1 MNLIYLNEKF
11 VDALDF
17 ADSSEGLIIQGVKPF
32 ILLQRRNFVDQG
44 FSKVQ
49 VLLDVGDNFFLQGLA
64 FFYLKLELGYLDLN
78 LIEGL
83 DEVFGE
89 LLFPKYGGHLL
100 NLSLWELQL
109 HDHAS
114 CVNWGGL
121 EFEKLFVW
129 GDRLKL
135 FVLEFVEQT
144 DQLKRGLKLVVESI
158 TVYDKSLELV
168 KNSVAVLYFGPL
180 SLQHLHELIGF
191 E

>member
-17 ADSSEGLIIQGVKPF
+17 ADSSQGLIIQGVKPF

-64 FFYLKLELGYLDLN
+64 FFYFKLELGYLDLD

-89 LLFPKYGGHLL
+89 LLFPEYGGHLL
-100 NLSLWELQL
+100 NL
-109 HDHAS
+109 
-114 CVNWGGL
+114 GL
-121 EFEKLFVW
+121 
-129 GDRLKL
+129 
-135 FVLEFVEQT
+135 
-144 DQLKRGLKLVVESI
+144 
-158 TVYDKSLELV
+158 
-168 KNSVAVLYFGPL
+168 
-180 SLQHLHELIGF
+180 
-191 E
+191 